1 MKERG
6 CEGRKHESVQ
16 GLEHKLTKKQR
27 VNKCDIPR
35 ENALGEGRGGERVR
49 VKELRHRNLECETE

>member
-27 VNKCDIPR
+27 VNKCDIPK
-35 ENALGEGRGGERVR
+35 ENALGERRGESKSKSERI
-49 VKELRHRNLECETE
+49 EA